1 MKIKPLIASSISL
14 CLTAQVESAPT
25 ITSAEIMANSVSVS
39 CIDWQVTGTCLWLR
53 CTMTGC
59 SVETSIKVRH
69 FLPEAVVQVYAK
81 PEDAPWEEMAFMSE
95 GLSLGQVGGDTN
107 SVRSNSDSGKRT
119 HAKLIH
125 KESSVIGSPGL
136 IPVSEFLGSME
147 YFCKSGV
154 TPFMP
159 YYSSGIDQFS
169 WKYPYADFL
178 HPGTFIPGMNE
189 VGERMDGESRNF
201 LATGRFGNV
210 YPRIGAL
217 VQTDDYRAAMVMAQ
231 RTADIVTDPYA
242 THLYSYLGKRPNQ
255 GGQGQ
260 WPPGKI
266 EEWTSKEGK
275 WQMLTPYMDTT
286 CHIFGEPSTRQS
298 LSGADDPYSHRR
310 SDVGAY
316 SLHLWRATSCC
327 ARKGQT
333 LIAVIDIK
341 EQ

>member
-1 MKIKPLIASSISL
+1 MNNKTIMILTAL
-14 CLTAQVESAPT
+14 CLSNSAYPETT
-25 ITSAEIMANSVSVS
+25 ITSAEIIENSVIVS

-69 FLPEAVVQVYAK
+69 YLPEAVVQVYAS
-81 PEDAPWEEMAFMSE
+81 PEDAPWQEMAFITDS
-95 GLSLGQVGGDTN
+95 LSLDQVGGYTN
-107 SVRSNSDSGKRT
+107 SVRSVAGNDRRT
-119 HAKLIH
+119 HAKLVH

-147 YFCKSGV
+147 YFCKSTV

-159 YYSSGIDQFS
+159 YYSSGIDQYS

-178 HPGTFIPGMNE
+178 QPGTFIPGMNE
-189 VGERMDGESRNF
+189 VGEREDGESRNF
-201 LATGRFGNV
+201 LFSGRFGNV

-217 VQTDDYRAAMVMAQ
+217 VQTDDYRAAAVMAQ
-231 RTADIVTDPYA
+231 RTADIVTDPYSM
-242 THLYSYLGKRPNQ
+242 HLYNYLGRRPNQ
-255 GGQGQ
+255 GGQGE

-275 WQMLTPYMDTT
+275 WQMLTPYLDSS
-286 CHIFGEPSTRQS
+286 CHIFGESSTRQS
-298 LSGADDPYSHRR
+298 NYGVEDPYSHRR
-310 SDVGAY
+310 SDNGAY
-316 SLHLWRATSCC
+316 SLHLWRPTSCC

-333 LIAVIDIK
+333 LIGVIDIEEK
-341 EQ
+341 